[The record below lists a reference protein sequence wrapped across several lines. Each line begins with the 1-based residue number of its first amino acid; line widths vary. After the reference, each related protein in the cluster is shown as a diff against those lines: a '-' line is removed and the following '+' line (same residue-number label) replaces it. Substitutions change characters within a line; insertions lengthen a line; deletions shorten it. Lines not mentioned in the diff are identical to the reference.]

1 MNTNYDTI
9 KRFDLGRIVARANI
23 VETMTNNSNF
33 EAEVRS
39 SIFRHLLGDYGEEI
53 NNDEHDREAN
63 NKAIAEG
70 LKYGRVFSRYD
81 LCEGV
86 IYIITERH
94 YETEYSEQSNSLRA
108 KNVTTIFFREDY

>member
-1 MNTNYDTI
+1 MKADYDTK

-23 VETMTNNSNF
+23 IESMTNNSTF
-33 EAEVRS
+33 EAEVRT

-63 NKAIAEG
+63 NKAIAED

-94 YETEYSEQSNSLRA
+94 YETEYSEQSNSLKA
-108 KNVTTIFFREDY
+108 QNVTTIFFREDY